1 MKDNILAANSVN
13 TTEDFATPMRINL
26 QLFAEGDPTPSA
38 DPVETDPA
46 PSTDPTPT
54 DPAPSSDPIPNAD
67 PTPDLTQTQAF
78 SQRLK
83 ESTQKAIDQEYDR
96 LYGTEYGIHS
106 KAEYDKA
113 IADQKAD
120 EERQQFQEQNGFD
133 PDTVKP
139 LFEEWKKSDPD
150 FQELSYIRQE
160 KNITAALSD
169 LNNELKDCGM
179 DLQLKDLSDAE
190 VAKIPNADKV
200 TELVSKGK
208 TLSEAFFL
216 ANKKDIISKQT
227 QAAQQETLKKIADN
241 KASSPGSL
249 SGGGENLTTFTM
261 EQIQKMSQEQ
271 INQNYEAV
279 MASYKKLRG

>member
-1 MKDNILAANSVN
+1 MEDEILSSESAETEGIVDLQTDVTTSTEQVQEQSVN
-13 TTEDFATPMRINL
+13 SEVADTKPVQTAEENSQFAKVRRETEMKAKDTLI
-26 QLFAEGDPTPSA
+26 AEMYG
-38 DPVETDPA
+38 
-46 PSTDPTPT
+46 
-54 DPAPSSDPIPNAD
+54 
-67 PTPDLTQTQAF
+67 
-78 SQRLK
+78 
-83 ESTQKAIDQEYDR
+83 ESH
-96 LYGTEYGIHS
+96 GIRTY
-106 KAEYDKA
+106 AEYQKA
-113 IADQKAD
+113 IADQKA
-120 EERQQFQEQNGFD
+120 EEQRQQFQEKNGFD

-150 FQELSYIRQE
+150 FQELSHIRQE

-169 LNNELKDCGM
+169 LNNELKDCGI
-179 DLQLKDLSDAE
+179 DLQLKNLSDEE
-190 VAKIPNADKV
+190 VTKIPNADKV

-227 QAAQQETLKKIADN
+227 QAAQQETLRKIADN

-249 SGGGENLTTFTM
+249 SGGGDNVATFTM